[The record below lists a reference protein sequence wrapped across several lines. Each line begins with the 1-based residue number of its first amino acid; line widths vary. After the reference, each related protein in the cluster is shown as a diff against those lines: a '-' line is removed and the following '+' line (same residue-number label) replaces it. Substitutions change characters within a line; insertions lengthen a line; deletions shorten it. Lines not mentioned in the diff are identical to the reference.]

1 MELLKKYNK
10 LKASSL
16 IESVIAMT
24 IISVCVLIAMSVY
37 AMVLKS
43 SKSIT
48 YYQLQTER
56 QKILNEIKNNTSL
69 TNETYDFKKFS
80 IEKVIQ
86 IHESNAEL
94 LELSL
99 TTIHKKD
106 TLTYVYLIQAN
117 ENN

>member
-1 MELLKKYNK
+1 M
-10 LKASSL
+10 

-24 IISVCVLIAMSVY
+24 IISVCLLIAMNIY

-56 QKILNEIKNNTSL
+56 QKILNEIKSSPSL
-69 TNETYDFKKFS
+69 SNETYDFKKFS
-80 IEKVIQ
+80 IEKKIQ
-86 IHESNAEL
+86 LYDESNIEL

-99 TTIHKKD
+99 TTIHQTD
-106 TLTYVYLIQAN
+106 TLTYLYLIRGN
-117 ENN
+117 ENE